1 MYDTA
6 NIKKICSQ
14 FTVLLVDD
22 EEAARTQVYN
32 IMTLFFSHVYIA
44 EDGEEALSVYK
55 ENMPDLIITDL
66 TMPKMCGLEL
76 VAAVREIN
84 QYQAI
89 IVMSAHTETDIIVK
103 AIKSGLDG
111 YILKPIEAVQ
121 MFEAIEK
128 AALFLQMQK
137 ENKSYQNSLENR
149 VDEQEKLLIE
159 QLEIDRITGLKN
171 KEKLQLD
178 FKTTAFTEIIL
189 LNIDNFSQV
198 NSTYGYDIG
207 DILLK
212 QIAVFL
218 KSIVGESLYKGNGDE
233 FFIALTDL
241 TAPESLNLAQN
252 IKEKV
257 YNKRFDIQ
265 TSFVRITFS
274 MGIVTVDTKELDI
287 PYSKARLA
295 ISDMRKLHKNVIGHY
310 NKNSDTENHQQQ
322 MHKWAQK
329 AKLAL
334 DFDLLVPYYQP
345 IVNVSTGKVEKY
357 ECLARIIEQE
367 DPISPFFFIEPARIA
382 GMVTEI
388 TRRMIFKS
396 FQTFSGTNTEFS
408 INITDDDLKE
418 EYLAEYLLK
427 ECETQTIQP
436 SQVVLE
442 VLENISDYD
451 AGHAIGQIEELKG
464 LGFQIAIDDFGAE
477 SSNFARVQKLAVDYI
492 KIDGSF
498 IKDIVEN
505 KNSLIIVKT
514 IVYYAKNSNLK
525 TIAEYVYNEET
536 YKIIKELG
544 IDYVQGY
551 YFSEPLKEIQ

>member
-6 NIKKICSQ
+6 KIKEICAQ

-22 EEAARTQVYN
+22 EEAARTQVHN
-32 IMTLFFSHVYIA
+32 ILTLFFQEVLVA
-44 EDGEEALSVYK
+44 QDGEEALEIYK
-55 ENMPDLIITDL
+55 EKRPDLIITDL
-66 TMPKMCGLEL
+66 TMPKMGGLEL
-76 VAAVREIN
+76 VDEVKKIN
-84 QYQAI
+84 NIQKI
-89 IVMSAHTETDIIVK
+89 IVMSAHTETDIIVR

-128 AALFLQMQK
+128 TALFLQMQK
-137 ENKSYQNSLENR
+137 ENVHYQQSLENR
-149 VDEQEKLLIE
+149 VSSQEKQLIE
-159 QLEIDRITGLKN
+159 QLQLDHITGLPN

-178 FKTTAFTEIIL
+178 FQKTNFTEILL

-212 QIAVFL
+212 QIADFL
-218 KSIVGESLYKGNGDE
+218 ESIVGVALYKGNGDE
-233 FFIALTDL
+233 FFIALQNTTDKEAL
-241 TAPESLNLAQN
+241 KIAED
-252 IKEKV
+252 IKIRV
-257 YNKRFDIQ
+257 YTKRFDINA
-265 TSFVRITFS
+265 SSVRITFS
-274 MGIVTVDTKELDI
+274 MGIVTVNENDKEI
-287 PYSKARLA
+287 PYSKAQLA

-310 NKNSDTENHQQQ
+310 NKNSLTENYQQQ
-322 MHKWAQK
+322 MHEWANK

-345 IVNVSTGKVEKY
+345 IVNLATGKVEKY
-357 ECLARIIEQE
+357 ECLARIIEH
-367 DPISPFFFIEPARIA
+367 DNPISPFFFIEPARIA

-388 TRRMIFKS
+388 TRRMILKS
-396 FQTFSGTNTEFS
+396 FETFSNSTKEFS

-418 EYLAEYLLK
+418 EYLEEYLLFQCREQNIK
-427 ECETQTIQP
+427 PT
-436 SQVVLE
+436 QVVLE

-451 AGHAIGQIEELKG
+451 ASHAIMQMDRLKE

-477 SSNFARVQKLAVDYI
+477 SSNFARVQKMSVDYI

-498 IKDIVEN
+498 IKDIAQN

-514 IVYYAKNSNLK
+514 IIYYAKSSNLK
-525 TIAEYVYNEET
+525 TIAEYVYNKET
-536 YKIIKELG
+536 YDIVKELG

-551 YFSEPLKEIQ
+551 YFSEPLKEIL